1 MLVTK
6 DMNLISKIAIGISIP
21 VMVIV
26 GLSFG
31 LQMYDKTIYE
41 LEQQKEK
48 APSDLEKKLPAF
60 ITVGQD
66 QIPANF
72 DIREQEIAWNIIKSY
87 KGADDEGSNLFDTI
101 ITQTENV
108 YPNEKILQHR
118 DTMLEIS
125 VLDIQE
131 QKDVGFYE
139 VKFTF
144 QTYDDVRE
152 YIWNVNIET
161 EEIISINDGARKMMN
176 IVDFYD

>member
-1 MLVTK
+1 MILDTK
-6 DMNLISKIAIGISIP
+6 DVNLISKIAIGVSIP
-21 VMVIV
+21 VMIIV

-48 APSDLEKKLPAF
+48 APSDLEKKL
-60 ITVGQD
+60 
-66 QIPANF
+66 PANF

-101 ITQTENV
+101 ITQIENA
-108 YPNEKILQHR
+108 YFNEKILKHN
-118 DTMLEIS
+118 DTVLEIS
-125 VLDIQE
+125 VQDIQE
-131 QKDVGFYE
+131 QKGVGFYE
-139 VKFTF
+139 VNFTF
-144 QTYDDVRE
+144 QTYDDVRK

>member
-1 MLVTK
+1 MILDTK
-6 DMNLISKIAIGISIP
+6 DVNLISKIVIGVSIP
-21 VMVIV
+21 VMIIV

-48 APSDLEKKLPAF
+48 APSDLEKKLPA
-60 ITVGQD
+60 
-66 QIPANF
+66 NF
-72 DIREQEIAWNIIKSY
+72 DISEQKIAWDIIKSY

-101 ITQTENV
+101 ITQIENA

-118 DTMLEIS
+118 DTLLKIS
-125 VLDIQE
+125 VLYTQE
-131 QKDVGFYE
+131 QNDVGFYE

-161 EEIISINDGARKMMN
+161 EEIISINDGAKKMMN
-176 IVDFYD
+176 IVDSYN

>member
-1 MLVTK
+1 MVEDSKPGK
-6 DMNLISKIAIGISIP
+6 DEKNVKKESDLKKF
-21 VMVIV
+21 
-26 GLSFG
+26 LKKRSF
-31 LQMYDKTIYE
+31 LYLMCAVVFVVFFVPDMI
-41 LEQQKEK
+41 
-48 APSDLEKKLPAF
+48 APSDLEKKLPVDF
-60 ITVGQD
+60 EGD
-66 QIPANF
+66 
-72 DIREQEIAWNIIKSY
+72 EQNIAWNIIKSY
-87 KGADDEGSNLFDTI
+87 KGADDEGFNLFDTK
-101 ITQTENV
+101 ITQTENA
-108 YPNEKILQHR
+108 YSNQEILTHK
-118 DTMLEIS
+118 DTFLEIS

>member
-1 MLVTK
+1 
-6 DMNLISKIAIGISIP
+6 MNLIPKIAIGVSIP
-21 VMVIV
+21 VMIIV

-31 LQMYDKTIYE
+31 LQMYDKTIY
-41 LEQQKEK
+41 
-48 APSDLEKKLPAF
+48 DLEKKL
-60 ITVGQD
+60 
-66 QIPANF
+66 PANF

-87 KGADDEGSNLFDTI
+87 KGVDDEGSNLFDTI
-101 ITQTENV
+101 ITQIENA

-118 DTMLEIS
+118 DTILEIS
-125 VLDIQE
+125 VLYIQE
-131 QKDVGFYE
+131 QKDVEFYE

-176 IVDFYD
+176 IVDSYN

>member
-1 MLVTK
+1 MVYYDSK
-6 DMNLISKIAIGISIP
+6 DMNLISKIVIGVSIP

-31 LQMYDKTIYE
+31 LQMYDKTIY
-41 LEQQKEK
+41 
-48 APSDLEKKLPAF
+48 DLEKKLPA
-60 ITVGQD
+60 GL
-66 QIPANF
+66 
-72 DIREQEIAWNIIKSY
+72 DIREQKIAWNIIKSY

-101 ITQTENV
+101 ITQIENA

-118 DTMLEIS
+118 DTILKIS
-125 VLDIQE
+125 VLYTQE
-131 QKDVGFYE
+131 QNDVGFYE

-161 EEIISINDGARKMMN
+161 EEIIPINSGASEMMN
-176 IVDFYD
+176 IVDSYN

>member
-1 MLVTK
+1 MILDTK
-6 DMNLISKIAIGISIP
+6 DVNLISKIAIGVSIP
-21 VMVIV
+21 IMIIV

-31 LQMYDKTIYE
+31 LQMYDKTIY
-41 LEQQKEK
+41 
-48 APSDLEKKLPAF
+48 DLEKKLP
-60 ITVGQD
+60 V
-66 QIPANF
+66 NF
-72 DIREQEIAWNIIKSY
+72 DIREQKIAWNIIKSY

-101 ITQTENV
+101 ITQIENA

-118 DTMLEIS
+118 DTILKIS
-125 VLDIQE
+125 VLYTQE
-131 QKDVGFYE
+131 QNDVGFYE

-176 IVDFYD
+176 IVDSYN